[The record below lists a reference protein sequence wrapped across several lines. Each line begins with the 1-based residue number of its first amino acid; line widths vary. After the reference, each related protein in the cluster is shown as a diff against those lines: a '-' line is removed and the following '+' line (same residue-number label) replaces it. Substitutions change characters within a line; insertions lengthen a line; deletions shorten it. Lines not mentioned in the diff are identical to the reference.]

1 MTTVAFK
8 GWNSATQGWGGGTYG
23 NDVAFP
29 SSTSALNGVTIT
41 GDANISVTGIAG
53 TTALGNTFETVN
65 GVSAT
70 ASLQITLPSA
80 AGYLNG
86 QYFVIKDEAG
96 NANIYNITI
105 KTAGSETID
114 GVTSVV
120 LESPF
125 ASISLYSNGSNKFF
139 IY

>member
-70 ASLQITLPSA
+70 AAVGTVTVT
-80 AGYLNG
+80 GT
-86 QYFVIKDEAG
+86 
-96 NANIYNITI
+96 ANISVT
-105 KTAGSETID
+105 
-114 GVTSVV
+114 GVAATGAVGELYIPWGQLISDQAPDYSG
-120 LESPF
+120 LTPSQTPSYSSI
-125 ASISLYSNGSNKFF
+125 ASTQNPSYTPINP
-139 IY
+139 

>member
-29 SSTSALNGVTIT
+29 SSTSALNSVTVT
-41 GDANISVTGIAG
+41 GAAKISVTGIAG

-70 ASLQITLPSA
+70 ASVGTVTVT
-80 AGYLNG
+80 GT
-86 QYFVIKDEAG
+86 
-96 NANIYNITI
+96 ANISVTGVAATGAIGEARIPWNQVIPNQTPDYSGIT
-105 KTAGSETID
+105 ASQ
-114 GVTSVV
+114 
-120 LESPF
+120 SPSYSSI
-125 ASISLYSNGSNKFF
+125 ASTQNPSYTPINP
-139 IY
+139 

>member
-29 SSTSALNGVTIT
+29 SSTSALNSVTVT

-53 TTALGNTFETVN
+53 TTAFGNTFETVN

-70 ASLQITLPSA
+70 ASVSTVTVTGIANVSVTGV
-80 AGYLNG
+80 AG
-86 QYFVIKDEAG
+86 
-96 NANIYNITI
+96 T
-105 KTAGSETID
+105 TA
-114 GVTSVV
+114 
-120 LESPF
+120 
-125 ASISLYSNGSNKFF
+125 
-139 IY
+139 